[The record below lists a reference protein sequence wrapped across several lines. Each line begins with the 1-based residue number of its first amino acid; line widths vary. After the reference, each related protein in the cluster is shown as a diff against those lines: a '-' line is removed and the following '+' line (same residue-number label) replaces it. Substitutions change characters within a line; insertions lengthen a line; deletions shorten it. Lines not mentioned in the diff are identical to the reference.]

1 MNIERFAALLE
12 ADFYA
17 GVPDSQLKALC
28 NYLMERYGLDPAHH
42 IIAANEGNAAAL
54 AAGYHLATGK
64 VPVVYLQNSGL
75 GNIVNPAASLLNDKV
90 YGIPCLFIVGWRG
103 EPGVHDEPQHI
114 FQGEITLP
122 LLDTLDI
129 PYFVIGTD
137 TAEEQVREKLAEFHA
152 LFAQGRQAA
161 FVVRKGALDYKSK
174 PSFANGHPMGR
185 EEAIGQILA
194 ASGDDPVV
202 STTGKASREV
212 YELREAANQGH
223 GRDFLTVGSMGH
235 SSSIALGIA
244 LQKPNRRVWCLDGD
258 GAALMHLGAMA
269 LIGANRPANLVHV
282 VLNNEAHESV
292 GGLPTVAGLL
302 DLPALARA
310 CGYPRA
316 VSVDSPTR
324 LKEALEGTKAS
335 HELTFIEVKC
345 ALGARDN
352 LGRPTTTPAENKAAF
367 MAGLEDNG

>member
-1 MNIERFAALLE
+1 MTL
-12 ADFYA
+12 DFLREFEFFT

-28 NYLMERYGLDPAHH
+28 NFLMDRYGLDPAHH

-64 VPVVYLQNSGL
+64 IPVVYLQNSGM
-75 GNIVNPAASLLNDKV
+75 GNIVNPLASLLNDKV

-137 TAEEQVREKLAEFHA
+137 TAEEQVREKLADFRA

-174 PSFANGHPMGR
+174 PSFANGHPLGR

-244 LQKPNRRVWCLDGD
+244 LQKPGRRVWCLDGD

-269 LIGANRPANLVHV
+269 LIGANKPANLVHI

-292 GGLPTVAGLL
+292 GGLPTVAGRV
-302 DLPALARA
+302 DLCAIARA
-310 CGYPRA
+310 CGYPKA
-316 VSVDSPTR
+316 LSTDNP
-324 LKEALEGTKAS
+324 EALERVLEGTKAS

-367 MAGLEDNG
+367 MAGLEGLVKRL